1 MQQKLKY
8 FKIMY
13 FIHSSLYLILVIIH
27 SIIYFKVY
35 WISNISKKIFFIEIF
50 IIFCFGIIPVFL
62 VAFLSVLNL
71 TKKMLEVYQLLTII
85 FLFFFILNGLIIT
98 FIIYNNARLLSPF
111 FYLCPFSYDIH
122 EISNIFENYQIDN
135 KKEIKK
141 RCNNRRCFFNN
152 ELKINNYY
160 INYYICNFKAKDKEI
175 KCTELMDTGGVSNNI
190 IKYIKYCENYSKL
203 YVCEKL
209 NNLIVNKISYE
220 TICPSNFDN
229 IFNIVLSFCM
239 IFVDTFLFSLPWL
252 FEFFLSQ
259 ELIINLFPNY
269 SNRNEQSLKETNNTS
284 KISENIQENNS
295 ENFQREPTKTI
306 IIDNS
311 EHININQNL
320 NNDNILSI
328 NNKKNNVIGKILVKK
343 EFINVNDLS
352 KSCNNLI
359 SNNNNMLKTIN
370 YNIKS
375 KNSNIEY

>member
-1 MQQKLKY
+1 
-8 FKIMY
+8 MY
-13 FIHSSLYLILVIIH
+13 RI
-27 SIIYFKVY
+27 
-35 WISNISKKIFFIEIF
+35 
-50 IIFCFGIIPVFL
+50 
-62 VAFLSVLNL
+62 
-71 TKKMLEVYQLLTII
+71 
-85 FLFFFILNGLIIT
+85 NGLWRST
-98 FIIYNNARLLSPF
+98 
-111 FYLCPFSYDIH
+111 
-122 EISNIFENYQIDN
+122 
-135 KKEIKK
+135 
-141 RCNNRRCFFNN
+141 
-152 ELKINNYY
+152 
-160 INYYICNFKAKDKEI
+160 
-175 KCTELMDTGGVSNNI
+175 NNI

-284 KISENIQENNS
+284 KINENIQENNS

-375 KNSNIEY
+375 KYSNIES